1 MNSNLQINAATT
13 PFNEIS
19 PIGSARKRS
28 LLTRLG

>member
-1 MNSNLQINAATT
+1 MNSNLQNEAAV
-13 PFNEIS
+13 NIS